1 MKKVILI
8 ITTFIYVLSL
18 TAQNTSTEWVSLKKV
33 ANFYKIDGDDLNN
46 NRFKRRMNSF
56 SQQKEPA
63 HIIPE
68 FDYLTTSKTQK
79 IFGFILLGA
88 GATTLIIISK
98 GNTSFDVLPILAIG
112 GTLAVLGSIPLFVA
126 SGRNKRKAKTAS
138 AYLRIKEAKYF
149 Q

>member
-112 GTLAVLGSIPLFVA
+112 
-126 SGRNKRKAKTAS
+126 
-138 AYLRIKEAKYF
+138 
-149 Q
+149 